1 MSHEREQD
9 RTAGGECEHIETNA
23 PSSYRS
29 DVSMLDDLLEI
40 ELGHEH
46 SKLKPRM
53 TARIIAAAVAI
64 ALYKTAKPNYQV
76 HGR

>member
-1 MSHEREQD
+1 MNEREQD
-9 RTAGGECEHIETNA
+9 RTVGKDFVPIETNA

-29 DVSMLDDLLEI
+29 NVSMLDDLLEI

-53 TARIIAAAVAI
+53 TERIIAAAVAI